1 MSRDR
6 NNLPGRA
13 GYRDGAR
20 LLPAGD
26 RALVVE
32 FGNEINPR
40 VNRLVRNLYLR
51 IQEMEVAGIE
61 ELIPTYRSLLI
72 IYEPAEISYQELRQ
86 MVETLDK
93 NLPEAALSLPKVHF
107 LPVVYGGSYG
117 PDLVDV
123 AAANR
128 LTEEEVIAIHQD
140 PEYMI
145 YMFGFAP
152 GFPYLGGMS
161 PLIATPRLEV
171 PRTRI
176 PAGSVGI
183 AGSQTGVYPLES
195 PGGWRLIGRTPVK
208 PYDAYRE
215 PQVVFSVG
223 EYLKFFRITEEE
235 YLDIKAEVDKG
246 CYEIRVAS
254 LVTPE
259 GVLGGA

>member
-1 MSRDR
+1 MSGER
-6 NNLPGRA
+6 NNPPGRA
-13 GYRDGAR
+13 GYQDGAK

-32 FGNEINPR
+32 FGNEIDPR
-40 VNRLVRNLYLR
+40 INRLVRNLHLR
-51 IQEMEVAGIE
+51 ILEMELVGIE
-61 ELIPTYRSLLI
+61 ELVPTYRSLLI
-72 IYEPAEISYQELRQ
+72 LYEPAIISYQELRQ
-86 MVETLDK
+86 LVGTLDK
-93 NLPEAALSLPKVHF
+93 NLPEGELSPPKVHF
-107 LPVVYGGSYG
+107 VPVVYGGPYG

-128 LTEEEVIAIHQD
+128 LTQEEVIGIHQE

-161 PLIATPRLEV
+161 PLIAAPRLGV
-171 PRTRI
+171 PRARI

-183 AGSQTGVYPLES
+183 AGSQTGIYPLES

-208 PYDAYRE
+208 PYDPCRE
-215 PQVVFSVG
+215 PQVLFSVG
-223 EYLKFFRITEEE
+223 EYLKFFRITGEE

-246 CYEIRVAS
+246 CYEIKVAS
-254 LVTPE
+254 LTRPE